1 MRWFKLEM
9 VNGQAFIL
17 PIRVNAEQ
25 NILLPGAA
33 SAAELSGQIDGLIA
47 DLELLKKEGH
57 RLSGW
62 LSEAPIFPEKP

>member
-1 MRWFKLEM
+1 M

-17 PIRVNAEQ
+17 PILVDAALQ

-47 DLELLKKEGH
+47 DLELLKREGH
-57 RLSGW
+57 GLSGW
-62 LSEAPIFPEKP
+62 VSDAPIFPEKP